1 VPNRKNKRKI
11 SRYVTLPNIILSFII
26 IILAVFGGY
35 LTISKN
41 DLQEQTE
48 KFKKEITKL
57 KQQQAKFLKEQEE
70 QVAKYFEEKTKD
82 LEIEYSKP
90 IDNQQY
96 IEHKKEEDTIKF
108 VYDDTE
114 TKKKDTF
121 KDIKQ
126 DDKKEE
132 VAVLDKKIRET
143 VEKEIPKGEQAAVKK
158 DLPKLAIII
167 DDVTTSGQIKKI
179 QDIGY
184 AVNMSFLPPT
194 PRHKNSAKVAQKL
207 DNYMI
212 HLPLQASSF
221 KYEEENTLY
230 INDSIGRIQ
239 RRIDTLSRLY
249 PKAKYINNH
258 TGSKFTADKEAM
270 DRLFSVLKKYDYIFI
285 DSKTTAKSVAKE
297 SGKKHGLRVLSRNI
311 FLDNKKDKE
320 YIQGQLEK
328 AVKIAKK
335 YGSAI
340 AIGHPYGITFQALK
354 DSKHLL
360 EGLEMVYVDKL

>member
-1 VPNRKNKRKI
+1 MPNRKNKRKI

-41 DLQEQTE
+41 DLQKQTE
-48 KFKKEITKL
+48 QFKKEITKL
-57 KQQQAKFLKEQEE
+57 KQQQSKFLKEQEE

-82 LEIEYSKP
+82 LEIEYAHP
-90 IDNQQY
+90 IDN
-96 IEHKKEEDTIKF
+96 
-108 VYDDTE
+108 TE
-114 TKKKDTF
+114 YVQIKKKDNTVEF
-121 KDIKQ
+121 IYDDSELPVKDIKTEITKPRVI
-126 DDKKEE
+126 DEAVIKKETP
-132 VAVLDKKIRET
+132 KKEKS
-143 VEKEIPKGEQAAVKK
+143 VESK
-158 DLPKLAIII
+158 LPKLAIII
-167 DDVTTSGQIKKI
+167 DDVTNSRQINKI
-179 QDIGY
+179 QNIGY
-184 AVNMSFLPPT
+184 TVNMSFLPPT

-230 INDSIGRIQ
+230 INDSIERIQ